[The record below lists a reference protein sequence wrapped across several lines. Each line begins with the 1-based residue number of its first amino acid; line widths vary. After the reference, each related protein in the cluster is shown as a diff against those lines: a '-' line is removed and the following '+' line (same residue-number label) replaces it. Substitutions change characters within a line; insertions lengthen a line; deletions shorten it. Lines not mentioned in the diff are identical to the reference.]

1 MWQSVQSAK
10 KNQPSWPATYP
21 YAEVTRVCLP
31 LVMGMG
37 ATMVME
43 FTDRVFLAN
52 YSVAAISAALPAGI
66 AAFLCMSFLG
76 GVGGYISV
84 FIAQYNGAGRNERI
98 GTALWQ
104 GLYFTLLA
112 GLILVALSIYAAGP
126 LFALA
131 GHSMEVRVLE
141 EVYFNILCRGAILHV
156 ASHTLSGFF
165 TGRGM
170 TRPVMVSNFVG
181 MAVNIPLDY
190 ALINGVWGLPE
201 LGIAGAA
208 LATVIS
214 WGVIVLILAGAVFTK
229 NHERR
234 FAVFS
239 GRTFD
244 TVIFSRLLRFGIPGA
259 MQFSIDIFAFT
270 FFILIVGR
278 IGTVELAATN
288 IVLAIN
294 SLAFMPALGFSYGV
308 SSLVGQALGRGK
320 PDEARRTTWSGVHIL
335 CGFSL
340 LLDLLFIFSP
350 QAIISLFI
358 PSGSLQA
365 EYAQIMPLAINLLRV
380 VAAYILLDALYMTF
394 SAVLKGAGDTRFIM
408 WSVGV
413 VSFFAMLLPLYVGIE
428 IFQWGICFAWYCV
441 LFYVALLFVLSAFR
455 YRQGK
460 WQQMLVVEREVSKE
474 G

>member
-1 MWQSVQSAK
+1 
-10 KNQPSWPATYP
+10 
-21 YAEVTRVCLP
+21 
-31 LVMGMG
+31 MGTA

-76 GVGGYISV
+76 GVGGYISI

-214 WGVIVLILAGAVFTK
+214 WGVIVFILAGAVFTK

-244 TVIFSRLLRFGIPGA
+244 AKIFSRLLRFGIPGA

-308 SSLVGQALGRGK
+308 SSLVGQALGRGN
-320 PDEARRTTWSGVHIL
+320 PDEARRTTWSAVHIL
-335 CGFSL
+335 CGFTL
-340 LLDLLFIFSP
+340 LLDLLFIFAP
-350 QAIISLFI
+350 QPIIALFI
-358 PSGSLQA
+358 PADNLQGD
-365 EYAQIMPLAINLLRV
+365 YAQIMPLATNLLKV

-408 WSVGV
+408 WCVGLASLFV
-413 VSFFAMLLPLYVGIE
+413 MLLPLYAGIE
-428 IFQWGICFAWYCV
+428 IFKWGIYFSWYCV

-460 WQQMLVVEREVSKE
+460 WQQMLVVEREVTNQE
-474 G
+474 

>member
-1 MWQSVQSAK
+1 MQLNKQ
-10 KNQPSWPATYP
+10 NQKSWPATYP
-21 YAEVTRVCLP
+21 YGEVTRVCLP

-66 AAFLCMSFLG
+66 AAFLCMAFLG

-104 GLYFTLLA
+104 GIYFTLLA
-112 GLILVALSIYAAGP
+112 GLILVAISIYGAKP

-131 GHSMEVRVLE
+131 GHSEEVRVLE
-141 EVYFNILCRGAILHV
+141 EIYFSILCRGAILHV
-156 ASHTLSGFF
+156 AAHTLSGFF

-170 TRPVMVSNFVG
+170 TRPVMISNVVG

-190 ALINGVWGLPE
+190 ALINGVWGFPE
-201 LGIAGAA
+201 LGITGAA
-208 LATVIS
+208 LATVAS
-214 WGVIVLILAGAVFTK
+214 WAVIVLILAFAIFTK
-229 NHERR
+229 ENEKR

-239 GRTFD
+239 GRGFAPD
-244 TVIFSRLLRFGIPGA
+244 IFGRLLRFGIPGA

-270 FFILIVGR
+270 FFILMVGR

-288 IVLAIN
+288 IVLSIN
-294 SLAFMPALGFSYGV
+294 SLAFMPAMGFSYGI
-308 SSLVGQALGRGK
+308 SALVGQALGRGK
-320 PDEARRTTWSGVHIL
+320 PDEARRATWSGVHIL

-340 LLDLLFIFSP
+340 LLDLLFIFAP
-350 QAIISLFI
+350 EAIISLFI
-358 PSGSLQA
+358 PSGSPQA
-365 EYAQIMPLAINLLRV
+365 EYAHVMPLAINLLRV

-413 VSFFAMLLPLYVGIE
+413 VSLFAMLLPLYVGIE
-428 IFQWGICFAWYCV
+428 IFQWGIYFAWYCV
-441 LFYVALLFVLSAFR
+441 LFYIALLFALSAYR

-460 WQQMLVVEREVSKE
+460 WQGMLVVERS
-474 G
+474 GG

>member
-1 MWQSVQSAK
+1 MTRNKSLK
-10 KNQPSWPATYP
+10 KTWPATYP

-31 LVMGMG
+31 LVMGMA

-66 AAFLCMSFLG
+66 AAFLCMAFLG

-84 FIAQYNGAGRNERI
+84 FIAQYNGAGRNDKI
-98 GTALWQ
+98 GAALWQ
-104 GLYFTLLA
+104 GIYFTLLA

-126 LFALA
+126 LFRLA
-131 GHSMEVRVLE
+131 GHSEEVRVLE
-141 EVYFNILCRGAILHV
+141 EIYFNILCRGAILHV

-190 ALINGVWGLPE
+190 ALINGVWGFPE
-201 LGIAGAA
+201 LGITGAA
-208 LATVIS
+208 LATVFS
-214 WGVIVLILAGAVFTK
+214 WAVIVVILALVIFTK
-229 NHERR
+229 DNEKR
-234 FAVFS
+234 FAVFTS
-239 GRTFD
+239 RAFD
-244 TVIFSRLLRFGIPGA
+244 RDIFARLLRFGIPGA

-270 FFILIVGR
+270 FFILMVGR

-288 IVLAIN
+288 IVLSIN

-320 PDEARRTTWSGVHIL
+320 PAQAQRTTWSAVHIL
-335 CGFSL
+335 CGFTL
-340 LLDLLFIFSP
+340 VLDLLFIFAP

-358 PSGSLQA
+358 PTANLQA
-365 EYAQIMPLAINLLRV
+365 DYAQILPLAVNLLRV
-380 VAAYILLDALYMTF
+380 VAAYVLLDALYMIF

-408 WSVGV
+408 WCVGLA
-413 VSFFAMLLPLYVGIE
+413 SLFAMLLPLYAGIE
-428 IFQWGICFAWYCV
+428 IFQWGIYFAWYCV
-441 LFYVALLFVLSAFR
+441 LFYVALLFALSAFR

-460 WQQMLVVEREVSKE
+460 WQRMLVVARE